1 MVFGLDKKCYI
12 YQYHSVRIK
21 AVIVATDK
29 TFSDAEI
36 KQLPGCILLSFKPTF
51 EQLLLKHL
59 FYLKISN
66 AKCLSKKI
74 LGFSYVFILGQ
85 TIKDKQSLGKKL
97 LKMQMDT

>member
-1 MVFGLDKKCYI
+1 MDKAFLVFGLDKKCYI

-74 LGFSYVFILGQ
+74 LGFSYGLPKCLFIHSRAN
-85 TIKDKQSLGKKL
+85 D
-97 LKMQMDT
+97 

>member
-59 FYLKISN
+59 FILKFQMRNAFQKRYL
-66 AKCLSKKI
+66 A
-74 LGFSYVFILGQ
+74 FLGQ
-85 TIKDKQSLGKKL
+85 TIKDKQSLGKNL